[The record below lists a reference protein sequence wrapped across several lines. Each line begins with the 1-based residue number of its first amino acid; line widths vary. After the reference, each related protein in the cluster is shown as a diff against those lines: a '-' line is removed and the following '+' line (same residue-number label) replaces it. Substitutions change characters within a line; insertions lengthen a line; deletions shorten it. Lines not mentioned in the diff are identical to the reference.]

1 MKQKKEIEDFK
12 YEFDFSVISGCV
24 DRILL
29 PLFIGYVCLHQFVK
43 QDIEKLT
50 NRQYVLDILKDSLEK
65 DEELIEVN
73 NMVTLKLNTVNQGII
88 EYVKFILKYGLIV
101 IKDFTVE
108 NNILK
113 WRILDE
119 N

>member
-1 MKQKKEIEDFK
+1 MYSLIIQNKDTTENFLEH
-12 YEFDFSVISGCV
+12 YA
-24 DRILL
+24 
-29 PLFIGYVCLHQFVK
+29 LFM
-43 QDIEKLT
+43 
-50 NRQYVLDILKDSLEK
+50 DSLEK